1 MNIAEQNN
9 LDLVEVS
16 PTAKPPVCKVMDFGK
31 YKYELSKKE
40 KETKKKQHVI
50 VTKEVRLRPK
60 IEEHDYMFKM
70 RNARK
75 FIEQGNRV
83 KVSLFFRG
91 REMVHKE
98 LGFEIM
104 NRFLEDMSDIAKPDK
119 PPKMEGNQIIMFL
132 AKK

>member
-1 MNIAEQNN
+1 M
-9 LDLVEVS
+9 VEVS
-16 PTAKPPVCKVMDFGK
+16 PNAKPPVCKIMDFGK

-50 VTKEVRLRPK
+50 VTKEIRLRPK
-60 IEEHDYMFKM
+60 IEEHDINFKA
-70 RNARK
+70 RNAKK

-104 NRFLEDMSDIAKPDK
+104 ERFKEELADVAKVDRSPNL
-119 PPKMEGNQIIMFL
+119 EGNQITMFL
-132 AKK
+132 VKK